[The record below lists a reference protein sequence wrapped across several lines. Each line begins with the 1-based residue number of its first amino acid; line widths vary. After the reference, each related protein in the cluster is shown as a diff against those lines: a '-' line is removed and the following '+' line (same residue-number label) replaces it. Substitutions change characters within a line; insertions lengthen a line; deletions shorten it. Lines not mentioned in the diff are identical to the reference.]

1 MRDDRERLL
10 DILEAIERIDRYA
23 IRGREAFERDELIQ
37 NWITHQLQIIG
48 EAAAR
53 ITTDLRENHSEVPWR
68 QIIGM
73 RNVLTHGYF
82 DIASTSS
89 GQWSS
94 AISASSGHRWRPLWA
109 NADCPASRSRRAPRW
124 PWLGIAW
131 PGD

>member
-23 IRGREAFERDELIQ
+23 ARGRAAFERDELIQ

-53 ITTDLRENHSEVPWR
+53 ISPDLRESYPGVPWR

-82 DIASTSS
+82 EIDLDIV
-89 GQWSS
+89 WSVVE
-94 AISASSGHRWRPLWA
+94 R
-109 NADCPASRSRRAPRW
+109 D
-124 PWLGIAW
+124 LGKLQ
-131 PGD
+131 

>member
-23 IRGREAFERDELIQ
+23 VRGREAFERDELIQ

-53 ITTDLRENHSEVPWR
+53 ITTDLRENHPEVPWR

-82 DIASTSS
+82 DIDLDIV
-89 GQWSS
+89 WSVVERDL
-94 AISASSGHRWRPLWA
+94 GKL
-109 NADCPASRSRRAPRW
+109 RSQVEAMVGER
-124 PWLGIAW
+124 
-131 PGD
+131 

>member
-23 IRGREAFERDELIQ
+23 VRGRETFERDELIQ
-37 NWITHQLQIIG
+37 NWTTHQLQIIG

-53 ITTDLRENHSEVPWR
+53 ITPDLRENHPEVPWR

-82 DIASTSS
+82 DIDLDIV
-89 GQWSS
+89 WSV
-94 AISASSGHRWRPLWA
+94 IERDLGKL
-109 NADCPASRSRRAPRW
+109 RSQVETIVSER
-124 PWLGIAW
+124 
-131 PGD
+131 

>member
-23 IRGREAFERDELIQ
+23 VRGRAAFEHDELIQ

-53 ITTDLRENHSEVPWR
+53 IAPDLRESHPEVPWR

-82 DIASTSS
+82 EIDLDIV
-89 GQWSS
+89 WSVVERDLGTLQS
-94 AISASSGHRWRPLWA
+94 QVGAILHDR
-109 NADCPASRSRRAPRW
+109 
-124 PWLGIAW
+124 
-131 PGD
+131 

>member
-10 DILEAIERIDRYA
+10 DILEAIERIDRYGV
-23 IRGREAFERDELIQ
+23 RGREAFEHDELIQ

-53 ITTDLRENHSEVPWR
+53 ITPDLRENYPEVPWR

-82 DIASTSS
+82 DIDLDIV
-89 GQWSS
+89 WSVVERDLGKLRS
-94 AISASSGHRWRPLWA
+94 QVEAILDER
-109 NADCPASRSRRAPRW
+109 
-124 PWLGIAW
+124 
-131 PGD
+131 

>member
-23 IRGREAFERDELIQ
+23 VRGREAFENDELIQ

-53 ITTDLRENHSEVPWR
+53 ITPDLRENHPEVPWR

-82 DIASTSS
+82 EIDLDIV
-89 GQWSS
+89 WSVVERDLGKLRS
-94 AISASSGHRWRPLWA
+94 QVEAILDES
-109 NADCPASRSRRAPRW
+109 
-124 PWLGIAW
+124 
-131 PGD
+131 

>member
-1 MRDDRERLL
+1 MRDNRERLL

-23 IRGREAFERDELIQ
+23 ARGREAFEHDELIQ

-53 ITTDLRENHSEVPWR
+53 ITPDLRENHPEVPWR

-82 DIASTSS
+82 DIDLDIV
-89 GQWSS
+89 WSVVERDLS
-94 AISASSGHRWRPLWA
+94 KLRSQVEAILDER
-109 NADCPASRSRRAPRW
+109 
-124 PWLGIAW
+124 
-131 PGD
+131 

>member
-23 IRGREAFERDELIQ
+23 VRGRQAFERDELIQ

-53 ITTDLRENHSEVPWR
+53 ITADLRENHPGVPWR
-68 QIIGM
+68 QITGM

-82 DIASTSS
+82 DIDLDIV
-89 GQWSS
+89 WSVVERDLGKLRS
-94 AISASSGHRWRPLWA
+94 QIEAIVSEH
-109 NADCPASRSRRAPRW
+109 
-124 PWLGIAW
+124 
-131 PGD
+131 